1 VSVPGRRRQIP
12 SDSLRTLDEKGI
24 RYGVCLPAGAFGTG
38 VSTGRGSVTTP
49 TSEDTAAT
57 KPQAPSGD
65 SRKGGF
71 VAATLEELKLV
82 VWPTRQ
88 QLFSESV
95 AVILMVSLSAAAIAS
110 VSRFF
115 DWSASQVFR

>member
-1 VSVPGRRRQIP
+1 MQPVIP
-12 SDSLRTLDEKGI
+12 SDLQLSLDERGV
-24 RYGVCLPAGAFGTG
+24 RYGDCLLAGVFSTS
-38 VSTGRGSVTTP
+38 VSTGPGSVTTP

-57 KPQAPSGD
+57 TPQAPSGE

-71 VAATLEELKLV
+71 LAATLEELKLV

-88 QLFSESV
+88 QLFSESI
-95 AVILMVSLSAAAIAS
+95 AVILMVSLSAASIAA

-115 DWSASQVFR
+115 GWASSQVFR

>member
-1 VSVPGRRRQIP
+1 M
-12 SDSLRTLDEKGI
+12 
-24 RYGVCLPAGAFGTG
+24 
-38 VSTGRGSVTTP
+38 TTP
-49 TSEDTAAT
+49 TSEDTTAT
-57 KPQAPSGD
+57 KPQTPSGE

-88 QLFSESV
+88 QLFSESI

-115 DWSASQVFR
+115 SWSASQVFR

>member
-1 VSVPGRRRQIP
+1 MQSVIP
-12 SDSLRTLDEKGI
+12 SDLQLSLDERGV
-24 RYGVCLPAGAFGTG
+24 RYGDCLLAGVFSTS
-38 VSTGRGSVTTP
+38 VSTGPGSVTTP

-57 KPQAPSGD
+57 TPQAPSGE

-71 VAATLEELKLV
+71 LAATLEELKLV

-88 QLFSESV
+88 QLFSESI

-115 DWSASQVFR
+115 SWSASQVFR

>member
-1 VSVPGRRRQIP
+1 MQPVIP
-12 SDSLRTLDEKGI
+12 SDLQLSLDERGV
-24 RYGVCLPAGAFGTG
+24 RYGDCLLAGVFSTS
-38 VSTGRGSVTTP
+38 VSTGPGSVTTP

-57 KPQAPSGD
+57 TPQAPSGE
-65 SRKGGF
+65 SRNGGF
-71 VAATLEELKLV
+71 LAATLEELKLV

-88 QLFSESV
+88 QLFSESI

-115 DWSASQVFR
+115 SWSASQVFR

>member
-1 VSVPGRRRQIP
+1 MQPVIP
-12 SDSLRTLDEKGI
+12 SDLQLSLDERGV
-24 RYGVCLPAGAFGTG
+24 RYGDCLLAGVFSTS
-38 VSTGRGSVTTP
+38 VSTGPGSVTTP

-57 KPQAPSGD
+57 TPQAPSGE
-65 SRKGGF
+65 SRKAGF
-71 VAATLEELKLV
+71 LAATLEELKLV

-88 QLFSESV
+88 QLFSESI

-115 DWSASQVFR
+115 SWSASQVFR

>member
-1 VSVPGRRRQIP
+1 MQPVIP
-12 SDSLRTLDEKGI
+12 SDLQLSLDERGV
-24 RYGVCLPAGAFGTG
+24 RYGDCLLAGVFSTS
-38 VSTGRGSVTTP
+38 VSTGPGSVTTP

-57 KPQAPSGD
+57 TPQAPSGE
-65 SRKGGF
+65 SRKGRF
-71 VAATLEELKLV
+71 LAATLEELKLV

-88 QLFSESV
+88 QLFSESI

-115 DWSASQVFR
+115 SWSASQVFR

>member
-1 VSVPGRRRQIP
+1 MQPVIP
-12 SDSLRTLDEKGI
+12 SDLQLSLDERGV
-24 RYGVCLPAGAFGTG
+24 RYGDCLLAGVFSTS
-38 VSTGRGSVTTP
+38 VSTGPGSVTTP

-57 KPQAPSGD
+57 TPQAPSGE

-71 VAATLEELKLV
+71 LAATLEELKLV

-88 QLFSESV
+88 QLFSESI

-115 DWSASQVFR
+115 SWSASQVFR

>member
-1 VSVPGRRRQIP
+1 MSVQGRRRQIP

-24 RYGVCLPAGAFGTG
+24 RYGDCLPAGAFGTG

-71 VAATLEELKLV
+71 VATTLEELKLV